1 MSGQTTIL
9 ESYRPRCRAADGQ
22 GWRCLARVVWDD
34 AANRPVSTR
43 CETHGGLA
51 DAAFLRRQSPVAV
64 DRPRDQRPR
73 ARVGDGL
80 ASVLNALR
88 TKRLDQ
94 SFAILSALVVALV
107 LLMATAGPAL
117 AEFESGV
124 ADYERGAYREAL
136 TAFEAAAEAGDE
148 RALPY
153 LEWTRQRL
161 DGESGPAMSAPL
173 VTDAGPVSGDRASR
187 SDSGQG
193 RAGADLSELFGGSAN
208 SALNA
213 PRHSDVVTP
222 RRESA
227 WSTVFHLPG
236 DATVVG
242 LQHVAHFFDAHDFS
256 QELRVI
262 SRSSDRITLS
272 VLAGLWWLAIVRIG
286 VGIGIAIGRL
296 TKAATTR
303 TETRRYG

>member
-1 MSGQTTIL
+1 
-9 ESYRPRCRAADGQ
+9 
-22 GWRCLARVVWDD
+22 VVWDD
-34 AANRPVSTR
+34 AANHPVSTR

-117 AEFESGV
+117 AEFKSGV
-124 ADYERGAYREAL
+124 ADYERGAYQEAL

-161 DGESGPAMSAPL
+161 DGESGPAMSA
-173 VTDAGPVSGDRASR
+173 RRHR
-187 SDSGQG
+187 S
-193 RAGADLSELFGGSAN
+193 
-208 SALNA
+208 
-213 PRHSDVVTP
+213 
-222 RRESA
+222 
-227 WSTVFHLPG
+227 
-236 DATVVG
+236 
-242 LQHVAHFFDAHDFS
+242 
-256 QELRVI
+256 
-262 SRSSDRITLS
+262 
-272 VLAGLWWLAIVRIG
+272 
-286 VGIGIAIGRL
+286 
-296 TKAATTR
+296 
-303 TETRRYG
+303 